1 MLCLLI
7 SSGAKLRRR
16 CYKLFAIALQYGY
29 NAAAD
34 RFLLYASSCMES
46 HCYMLHVTCYVKI
59 SPTSISASSRSG
71 DKSCKRSSQI
81 HVALVAWSR
90 IVTCYMLHVTLR
102 SPPLPSPPPREA
114 VTSRVS
120 VLLRY
125 TSHWSHGVALL
136 HVTLRPPP
144 LPPPPPREAL
154 YLLFSC
160 FPADLCFFYSLAREK
175 SNCSPPPSRLL
186 TRMLPRWRM
195 TAFLTMASPSPV
207 PPSDRLRPLSTR

>member
-1 MLCLLI
+1 MFVNFFGCKVTPTMLQTFCYRVTIRLQ
-7 SSGAKLRRR
+7 RRGR
-16 CYKLFAIALQYGY
+16 PLFFFCA
-29 NAAAD
+29 
-34 RFLLYASSCMES
+34 RP
-46 HCYMLHVTCYVKI
+46 HCYMLHVTCYVKA
-59 SPTSISASSRSG
+59 SPLPPRLLASRTR
-71 DKSCKRSSQI
+71 SCKRSSQI
-81 HVALVAWSR
+81 HVALVVWSR
-90 IVTCYMLHVTLR
+90 IVTCYM
-102 SPPLPSPPPREA
+102 
-114 VTSRVS
+114 
-120 VLLRY
+120 
-125 TSHWSHGVALL
+125 L

>member
-29 NAAAD
+29 NAARQTA
-34 RFLLYASSCMES
+34 FLLLCPSC
-46 HCYMLHVTCYVKI
+46 
-59 SPTSISASSRSG
+59 
-71 DKSCKRSSQI
+71 
-81 HVALVAWSR
+81 

-102 SPPLPSPPPREA
+102 PP
-114 VTSRVS
+114 TSASSQAGQGRVS

-125 TSHWSHGVALL
+125 TSHWSHGVALLHVTCYML

-195 TAFLTMASPSPV
+195 TAFLTMASPRPV
-207 PPSDRLRPLSTR
+207 PPSDWLRPLSTR

>member
-34 RFLLYASSCMES
+34 RFSSFVPVLIVT
-46 HCYMLHVTCYVKI
+46 CYMLHVTLRP
-59 SPTSISASSRSG
+59 PTSASSRSA

-90 IVTCYMLHVTLR
+90 FVTCYMLHVTLR
-102 SPPLPSPPPREA
+102 LPL
-114 VTSRVS
+114 
-120 VLLRY
+120 
-125 TSHWSHGVALL
+125 
-136 HVTLRPPP
+136 

>member
-29 NAAAD
+29 NAPAD

-46 HCYMLHVTCYVKI
+46 HCYMLHVTLR
-59 SPTSISASSRSG
+59 PPPLPPRLLASRTR
-71 DKSCKRSSQI
+71 SCKRSSQI

-90 IVTCYMLHVTLR
+90 IVTCY
-102 SPPLPSPPPREA
+102 
-114 VTSRVS
+114 
-120 VLLRY
+120 
-125 TSHWSHGVALL
+125 LL

>member
-1 MLCLLI
+1 MFVNFFGCKVTPTMLQTFCYRVTIRLQ
-7 SSGAKLRRR
+7 RRGR
-16 CYKLFAIALQYGY
+16 PLFFFCARPAL
-29 NAAAD
+29 
-34 RFLLYASSCMES
+34 
-46 HCYMLHVTCYVKI
+46 LHVTCYVKT
-59 SPTSISASSRSG
+59 SPTSISASSRSA

-102 SPPLPSPPPREA
+102 L
-114 VTSRVS
+114 
-120 VLLRY
+120 
-125 TSHWSHGVALL
+125 
-136 HVTLRPPP
+136 PP
-144 LPPPPPREAL
+144 LPPR
-154 YLLFSC
+154 LLAKRC
-160 FPADLCFFYSLAREK
+160 TCCLVVFPADLCFFYSLAREK

>member
-1 MLCLLI
+1 MFCLLI

-34 RFLLYASSCMES
+34 RFSSFVPVLIVT
-46 HCYMLHVTCYVKI
+46 CYMLHVTLRL
-59 SPTSISASSRSG
+59 PPLPPRLLASRTR
-71 DKSCKRSSQI
+71 SCKRSSQI
-81 HVALVAWSR
+81 HVALVVWSR
-90 IVTCYMLHVTLR
+90 IVTCYM
-102 SPPLPSPPPREA
+102 
-114 VTSRVS
+114 
-120 VLLRY
+120 
-125 TSHWSHGVALL
+125 L

-160 FPADLCFFYSLAREK
+160 FPADLCFFYSLAREM

>member
-29 NAAAD
+29 NAARQTA
-34 RFLLYASSCMES
+34 FLLLCPSCIVT
-46 HCYMLHVTCYVKI
+46 CYMLHVTLRP
-59 SPTSISASSRSG
+59 PTSASASSRSA

-81 HVALVAWSR
+81 HVALVAWSC
-90 IVTCYMLHVTLR
+90 IVTCYM
-102 SPPLPSPPPREA
+102 
-114 VTSRVS
+114 
-120 VLLRY
+120 
-125 TSHWSHGVALL
+125 L

-195 TAFLTMASPSPV
+195 TAFLTMASPRPV

>member
-34 RFLLYASSCMES
+34 RFSSFVPVL
-46 HCYMLHVTCYVKI
+46 HCN
-59 SPTSISASSRSG
+59 
-71 DKSCKRSSQI
+71 
-81 HVALVAWSR
+81 
-90 IVTCYMLHVTLR
+90 MLHVTLR
-102 SPPLPSPPPREA
+102 PP
-114 VTSRVS
+114 TSASSQAGQGRVS

-125 TSHWSHGVALL
+125 TSHWSHGVALLHVTCYML

-195 TAFLTMASPSPV
+195 TAFLTMASPRPV

>member
-1 MLCLLI
+1 MFVNFFGCKVTPTMLQTFCYRVTIRLQ
-7 SSGAKLRRR
+7 RRGR
-16 CYKLFAIALQYGY
+16 PLFFFCA
-29 NAAAD
+29 
-34 RFLLYASSCMES
+34 RP
-46 HCYMLHVTCYVKI
+46 HCYMLHVTLRP
-59 SPTSISASSRSG
+59 PTSASASSRSA

-102 SPPLPSPPPREA
+102 S
-114 VTSRVS
+114 
-120 VLLRY
+120 
-125 TSHWSHGVALL
+125 
-136 HVTLRPPP
+136 PP

>member
-1 MLCLLI
+1 MFVTFFGCKVTPTMLQTFCYRVTIRLQ
-7 SSGAKLRRR
+7 RR
-16 CYKLFAIALQYGY
+16 
-29 NAAAD
+29 AAD
-34 RFLLYASSCMES
+34 RFSSLCLIL
-46 HCYMLHVTCYVKI
+46 HGVALLHVTCYVKT
-59 SPTSISASSRSG
+59 SPTSISASSRSA

-90 IVTCYMLHVTLR
+90 IVTCYM
-102 SPPLPSPPPREA
+102 
-114 VTSRVS
+114 
-120 VLLRY
+120 
-125 TSHWSHGVALL
+125 L

>member
-34 RFLLYASSCMES
+34 RFSSFVPV
-46 HCYMLHVTCYVKI
+46 LH
-59 SPTSISASSRSG
+59 
-71 DKSCKRSSQI
+71 
-81 HVALVAWSR
+81 
-90 IVTCYMLHVTLR
+90 CYMLHVTLR
-102 SPPLPSPPPREA
+102 PPPLPSPPPREA
-114 VTSRVS
+114 LTSRVS

-136 HVTLRPPP
+136 HVTLRLPP
-144 LPPPPPREAL
+144 LPPR
-154 YLLFSC
+154 LLAKRC
-160 FPADLCFFYSLAREK
+160 TCCLVVFPADLCFFYSLDREK

>member
-34 RFLLYASSCMES
+34 RFSSFVPVLIVT
-46 HCYMLHVTCYVKI
+46 CYMLHVTLRL
-59 SPTSISASSRSG
+59 PPLPPRLLASRTR
-71 DKSCKRSSQI
+71 SCKRSSQI

-90 IVTCYMLHVTLR
+90 IVTCYM
-102 SPPLPSPPPREA
+102 
-114 VTSRVS
+114 
-120 VLLRY
+120 
-125 TSHWSHGVALL
+125 L

-195 TAFLTMASPSPV
+195 TAFLTIASPSPV

>member
-34 RFLLYASSCMES
+34 RFSSFVPVLIVT
-46 HCYMLHVTCYVKI
+46 CYMLHVTLRP
-59 SPTSISASSRSG
+59 PTSASASSRSA

-102 SPPLPSPPPREA
+102 L
-114 VTSRVS
+114 
-120 VLLRY
+120 
-125 TSHWSHGVALL
+125 
-136 HVTLRPPP
+136 PP

-154 YLLFSC
+154 YLLFSLLT
-160 FPADLCFFYSLAREK
+160 FVFYSLAKEK

-195 TAFLTMASPSPV
+195 TAFLTMARPRPV

>member
-34 RFLLYASSCMES
+34 RFSSFVPVL
-46 HCYMLHVTCYVKI
+46 HCYMLHVTCYVK
-59 SPTSISASSRSG
+59 ASHFRLRLLASRTR
-71 DKSCKRSSQI
+71 SCKRSSQI

-90 IVTCYMLHVTLR
+90 IVTCYM
-102 SPPLPSPPPREA
+102 
-114 VTSRVS
+114 
-120 VLLRY
+120 
-125 TSHWSHGVALL
+125 L

-195 TAFLTMASPSPV
+195 TAFLTMASPRPV

>member
-29 NAAAD
+29 NAARQTA
-34 RFLLYASSCMES
+34 FLLLCPSCIVT
-46 HCYMLHVTCYVKI
+46 CYMLHVTLRP
-59 SPTSISASSRSG
+59 PTSASSRSA

-81 HVALVAWSR
+81 HVALVAWSC
-90 IVTCYMLHVTLR
+90 IVTCYM
-102 SPPLPSPPPREA
+102 
-114 VTSRVS
+114 
-120 VLLRY
+120 
-125 TSHWSHGVALL
+125 L

>member
-1 MLCLLI
+1 MFVNFFGCKVTPTMLQTFCYRVTIRLQRRGRPL
-7 SSGAKLRRR
+7 SSFVPVL
-16 CYKLFAIALQYGY
+16 
-29 NAAAD
+29 
-34 RFLLYASSCMES
+34 
-46 HCYMLHVTCYVKI
+46 HCNMLHVTCYVK
-59 SPTSISASSRSG
+59 ASHFRLLASRTR
-71 DKSCKRSSQI
+71 SCKRSSQI

-90 IVTCYMLHVTLR
+90 IVTCYM
-102 SPPLPSPPPREA
+102 
-114 VTSRVS
+114 
-120 VLLRY
+120 
-125 TSHWSHGVALL
+125 L

>member
-16 CYKLFAIALQYGY
+16 CYKLFAITLQYGY
-29 NAAAD
+29 NARAAD
-34 RFLLYASSCMES
+34 RFSSFVPVL
-46 HCYMLHVTCYVKI
+46 HCYMLHVTCYVK
-59 SPTSISASSRSG
+59 ASHFRLLASRTR
-71 DKSCKRSSQI
+71 SCKRSSQI

-90 IVTCYMLHVTLR
+90 IVTCYM
-102 SPPLPSPPPREA
+102 
-114 VTSRVS
+114 
-120 VLLRY
+120 
-125 TSHWSHGVALL
+125 L

-195 TAFLTMASPSPV
+195 TAFLTMASPRPV

>member
-29 NAAAD
+29 NAPAD
-34 RFLLYASSCMES
+34 RFLLYASSCMVAL
-46 HCYMLHVTCYVKI
+46 LHVTCYVKA
-59 SPTSISASSRSG
+59 SPTSISASSRSA

-102 SPPLPSPPPREA
+102 SS
-114 VTSRVS
+114 
-120 VLLRY
+120 
-125 TSHWSHGVALL
+125 
-136 HVTLRPPP
+136 P

-195 TAFLTMASPSPV
+195 TAFLTMASPRPV

>member
-1 MLCLLI
+1 MFVNFFGCKVTPTMLQTFCYRVTIRLQ
-7 SSGAKLRRR
+7 RR
-16 CYKLFAIALQYGY
+16 
-29 NAAAD
+29 AAD
-34 RFLLYASSCMES
+34 RFSSFVPVL
-46 HCYMLHVTCYVKI
+46 HCYMLHVTLRL
-59 SPTSISASSRSG
+59 PHFHLRLLASRTR
-71 DKSCKRSSQI
+71 SCKRSSQI

-90 IVTCYMLHVTLR
+90 IVTCYM
-102 SPPLPSPPPREA
+102 
-114 VTSRVS
+114 
-120 VLLRY
+120 
-125 TSHWSHGVALL
+125 L

-195 TAFLTMASPSPV
+195 TAFLTMASPRPV

>member
-29 NAAAD
+29 NAARQTA
-34 RFLLYASSCMES
+34 FLLLCSIL
-46 HCYMLHVTCYVKI
+46 HGRIVTCYMLHVTLRPPHFHVRLL
-59 SPTSISASSRSG
+59 ASRTR
-71 DKSCKRSSQI
+71 SCKRSSQI
-81 HVALVAWSR
+81 HVASVARSR

-102 SPPLPSPPPREA
+102 L
-114 VTSRVS
+114 
-120 VLLRY
+120 
-125 TSHWSHGVALL
+125 
-136 HVTLRPPP
+136 PP

>member
-1 MLCLLI
+1 MFVNFFGCKVTPTMLQTFCYRVTIRLQRPGRPLFFFVPVLI
-7 SSGAKLRRR
+7 VT
-16 CYKLFAIALQYGY
+16 
-29 NAAAD
+29 
-34 RFLLYASSCMES
+34 
-46 HCYMLHVTCYVKI
+46 CYMLHVTLRP
-59 SPTSISASSRSG
+59 PTSASASSRSA

-90 IVTCYMLHVTLR
+90 IVTCYM
-102 SPPLPSPPPREA
+102 
-114 VTSRVS
+114 
-120 VLLRY
+120 
-125 TSHWSHGVALL
+125 L

-195 TAFLTMASPSPV
+195 TAFLTMASPRPV
-207 PPSDRLRPLSTR
+207 PPSDRFRPLSTR

>member
-34 RFLLYASSCMES
+34 RFSSFVPVLIVT
-46 HCYMLHVTCYVKI
+46 CYMLHVTLRP
-59 SPTSISASSRSG
+59 PTSASASSRSA

-102 SPPLPSPPPREA
+102 SPS
-114 VTSRVS
+114 
-120 VLLRY
+120 
-125 TSHWSHGVALL
+125 
-136 HVTLRPPP
+136 

>member
-34 RFLLYASSCMES
+34 RFLLYASSCMVAL
-46 HCYMLHVTCYVKI
+46 LHVTLRP
-59 SPTSISASSRSG
+59 PTSASSRSA

-90 IVTCYMLHVTLR
+90 IVTCYM
-102 SPPLPSPPPREA
+102 
-114 VTSRVS
+114 
-120 VLLRY
+120 
-125 TSHWSHGVALL
+125 L

>member
-29 NAAAD
+29 NAARQTA
-34 RFLLYASSCMES
+34 FLLLCPSCIVT
-46 HCYMLHVTCYVKI
+46 CYMLHVTLRP
-59 SPTSISASSRSG
+59 PTSISASSRSA

-81 HVALVAWSR
+81 HVAWGR
-90 IVTCYMLHVTLR
+90 IVTCYM
-102 SPPLPSPPPREA
+102 
-114 VTSRVS
+114 
-120 VLLRY
+120 
-125 TSHWSHGVALL
+125 L

>member
-1 MLCLLI
+1 MFVNFFGCKVTPTMLQTFCYRVTIRLQ
-7 SSGAKLRRR
+7 RR
-16 CYKLFAIALQYGY
+16 
-29 NAAAD
+29 AAD
-34 RFLLYASSCMES
+34 RFSSFVPVLIVT
-46 HCYMLHVTCYVKI
+46 CYMLHVTLRP
-59 SPTSISASSRSG
+59 PTSASASSRSA

-81 HVALVAWSR
+81 HVALVAWSC
-90 IVTCYMLHVTLR
+90 IVTCYM
-102 SPPLPSPPPREA
+102 
-114 VTSRVS
+114 
-120 VLLRY
+120 
-125 TSHWSHGVALL
+125 L

-144 LPPPPPREAL
+144 LPPPLPREAL

>member
-1 MLCLLI
+1 MFVNFFGCKVTPTMLQTFCYRVTIRLQ
-7 SSGAKLRRR
+7 RR
-16 CYKLFAIALQYGY
+16 
-29 NAAAD
+29 AAD

-46 HCYMLHVTCYVKI
+46 HCYMLHVTCYVKT
-59 SPTSISASSRSG
+59 SPTSISASSRSA

-81 HVALVAWSR
+81 HVA
-90 IVTCYMLHVTLR
+90 
-102 SPPLPSPPPREA
+102 
-114 VTSRVS
+114 
-120 VLLRY
+120 
-125 TSHWSHGVALL
+125 WSHGVALL
-136 HVTLRPPP
+136 HVTCYVKASP

-195 TAFLTMASPSPV
+195 TAFLTMASPRPV

>member
-1 MLCLLI
+1 MFVNFFGCKVTPTMLQTFCYRVTIRLQ
-7 SSGAKLRRR
+7 RR
-16 CYKLFAIALQYGY
+16 
-29 NAAAD
+29 AAD
-34 RFLLYASSCMES
+34 RFSSFVPVL
-46 HCYMLHVTCYVKI
+46 HCYMLHVTLRP
-59 SPTSISASSRSG
+59 PTSASSQSA

-81 HVALVAWSR
+81 HVALVAWSC
-90 IVTCYMLHVTLR
+90 IVTCYM
-102 SPPLPSPPPREA
+102 
-114 VTSRVS
+114 
-120 VLLRY
+120 
-125 TSHWSHGVALL
+125 L

-195 TAFLTMASPSPV
+195 TAFLTMASPRPV

>member
-29 NAAAD
+29 NAPAD
-34 RFLLYASSCMES
+34 RFLLYAR
-46 HCYMLHVTCYVKI
+46 
-59 SPTSISASSRSG
+59 P
-71 DKSCKRSSQI
+71 
-81 HVALVAWSR
+81 AWSR

-102 SPPLPSPPPREA
+102 PP
-114 VTSRVS
+114 TSTSASSQAGQGRVS
-120 VLLRY
+120 VFSDTRRM
-125 TSHWSHGVALL
+125 VAWGRIVTCYML
-136 HVTLRPPP
+136 HVTLG
-144 LPPPPPREAL
+144 LPHF
-154 YLLFSC
+154 LLRLLAKRCTCCLVVSLLTFV
-160 FPADLCFFYSLAREK
+160 FYSLAREK
-175 SNCSPPPSRLL
+175 SNCSPPPSRGL

>member
-29 NAAAD
+29 NAARQTA
-34 RFLLYASSCMES
+34 FLLLCPSCIVT
-46 HCYMLHVTCYVKI
+46 CYMLHVTLRP
-59 SPTSISASSRSG
+59 PTSASASSRSA

-81 HVALVAWSR
+81 HVALVAWSC
-90 IVTCYMLHVTLR
+90 IVTCYM
-102 SPPLPSPPPREA
+102 
-114 VTSRVS
+114 
-120 VLLRY
+120 
-125 TSHWSHGVALL
+125 L

-175 SNCSPPPSRLL
+175 SNCSPPLSRLL

-195 TAFLTMASPSPV
+195 TAFLTMASPRPV

>member
-34 RFLLYASSCMES
+34 RFSSFVPVL
-46 HCYMLHVTCYVKI
+46 HCYMLHVTCYVKT
-59 SPTSISASSRSG
+59 SPTSISASSRSA

-102 SPPLPSPPPREA
+102 L
-114 VTSRVS
+114 
-120 VLLRY
+120 
-125 TSHWSHGVALL
+125 
-136 HVTLRPPP
+136 PP
-144 LPPPPPREAL
+144 LPPR
-154 YLLFSC
+154 LLAKRC
-160 FPADLCFFYSLAREK
+160 TCCLVVFPADLCFFYSLDREK
-175 SNCSPPPSRLL
+175 SNCSPPPSWLL

>member
-34 RFLLYASSCMES
+34 RFLLYASSCMVAL
-46 HCYMLHVTCYVKI
+46 LHVTCYVK
-59 SPTSISASSRSG
+59 ASHFRLLASRTR
-71 DKSCKRSSQI
+71 SCKRSSQI

-90 IVTCYMLHVTLR
+90 FVTCYMLHVTLR
-102 SPPLPSPPPREA
+102 L
-114 VTSRVS
+114 
-120 VLLRY
+120 
-125 TSHWSHGVALL
+125 
-136 HVTLRPPP
+136 PP

-195 TAFLTMASPSPV
+195 TAFLTMASPRPV

>member
-34 RFLLYASSCMES
+34 RFSSFVPVLIVTCN
-46 HCYMLHVTCYVKI
+46 MLHVTLRP
-59 SPTSISASSRSG
+59 PTSASSRSA

-90 IVTCYMLHVTLR
+90 FVTCYMLHVTLR
-102 SPPLPSPPPREA
+102 L
-114 VTSRVS
+114 
-120 VLLRY
+120 
-125 TSHWSHGVALL
+125 
-136 HVTLRPPP
+136 PP

>member
-34 RFLLYASSCMES
+34 RFSSFVPV
-46 HCYMLHVTCYVKI
+46 LH
-59 SPTSISASSRSG
+59 
-71 DKSCKRSSQI
+71 
-81 HVALVAWSR
+81 
-90 IVTCYMLHVTLR
+90 CYMLHVTLR
-102 SPPLPSPPPREA
+102 PP
-114 VTSRVS
+114 TSTSASSQAGQGRVS
-120 VLLRY
+120 VFSDTRRIGRME
-125 TSHWSHGVALL
+125 SHCYML

-160 FPADLCFFYSLAREK
+160 FPDDLCFFYSLAREK

-195 TAFLTMASPSPV
+195 TAFLTMASPRPV

>member
-1 MLCLLI
+1 MFVNFFGCKVTPTMLQTFCYRVTIRLQRRGRPLSSLCLI
-7 SSGAKLRRR
+7 
-16 CYKLFAIALQYGY
+16 
-29 NAAAD
+29 
-34 RFLLYASSCMES
+34 
-46 HCYMLHVTCYVKI
+46 LH
-59 SPTSISASSRSG
+59 G
-71 DKSCKRSSQI
+71 
-81 HVALVAWSR
+81 R

-102 SPPLPSPPPREA
+102 PPHLASA
-114 VTSRVS
+114 SSQAGQGRVS

-125 TSHWSHGVALL
+125 TSHWSHGVALLHVTCYML

>member
-1 MLCLLI
+1 MFVNFFGCKVTPTMLQTFCYRVTIRLQRPGRPLSSLCLILHGRI
-7 SSGAKLRRR
+7 VT
-16 CYKLFAIALQYGY
+16 
-29 NAAAD
+29 
-34 RFLLYASSCMES
+34 
-46 HCYMLHVTCYVKI
+46 CYMLHVTLRP
-59 SPTSISASSRSG
+59 PTSASSRSA

-81 HVALVAWSR
+81 HVALVAWSC
-90 IVTCYMLHVTLR
+90 IVTCYM
-102 SPPLPSPPPREA
+102 
-114 VTSRVS
+114 
-120 VLLRY
+120 
-125 TSHWSHGVALL
+125 L

-195 TAFLTMASPSPV
+195 TAFLTMASPRPV